1 MTPWTSGE
9 FIMNEDNQNDRS
21 PEEKAPDADESILN
35 LTEPAGDSQEAA
47 GEDETNSDVEEIDP
61 LAATA
66 ELEEGFDDDLDVDQD
81 EDDFIDSMGM
91 EIGAEEEEQ
100 EDAADEAADTDLPEA
115 LDVAPEQLDA
125 ALERV
130 IQKMFYDRIDRIL
143 VNVIE
148 KRVKMEIDRIRKAL
162 LDEAGD

>member
-1 MTPWTSGE
+1 MSQ
-9 FIMNEDNQNDRS
+9 NNQNDRS
-21 PEEKAPDADESILN
+21 PEEQAPEADEPILN
-35 LTEPAGDSQEAA
+35 LTDPAGNSQEDAI
-47 GEDETNSDVEEIDP
+47 EVDP

-66 ELEEGFDDDLDVDQD
+66 ELEEGLDDDFDED

-91 EIGAEEEEQ
+91 EIGEDEEEE
-100 EDAADEAADTDLPEA
+100 EDAADAAADTDLPEA
-115 LDVAPEQLDA
+115 LDVSPEQLDA

-130 IQKMFYDRIDRIL
+130 IQKMFYDKIDRVL

-148 KRVKMEIDRIRKAL
+148 KRVKREIDRIKAAL

>member
-91 EIGAEEEEQ
+91 EIGAEEE
-100 EDAADEAADTDLPEA
+100 DEAADTDLPEA

-130 IQKMFYDRIDRIL
+130 IQKMFYDKIDRVL

-148 KRVKMEIDRIRKAL
+148 KRVKREIDRIKTAL

>member
-1 MTPWTSGE
+1 MS
-9 FIMNEDNQNDRS
+9 EDNQHDRT
-21 PEEKAPDADESILN
+21 PEEKAPDADEAILN
-35 LTEPAGDSQEAA
+35 LTETVDNSQEAA
-47 GEDETNSDVEEIDP
+47 GEDETSSDAEEVDP

-66 ELEEGFDDDLDVDQD
+66 ELEEGFDDDFDADQD

-100 EDAADEAADTDLPEA
+100 EDAADEAADTDLSEG

>member
-1 MTPWTSGE
+1 
-9 FIMNEDNQNDRS
+9 MNEDNQHDRS
-21 PEEKAPDADESILN
+21 PEEKAPDTDEPILN
-35 LTEPAGDSQEAA
+35 LTEPADDSQEA
-47 GEDETNSDVEEIDP
+47 VDP

-66 ELEEGFDDDLDVDQD
+66 ELEEGFDDDFDADQD
-81 EDDFIDSMGM
+81 EDDFVDSLGM
-91 EIGAEEEEQ
+91 EIGAE

-115 LDVAPEQLDA
+115 LDVSPEQLDA

-148 KRVKMEIDRIRKAL
+148 KRVKREIDRIKTVL

>member
-1 MTPWTSGE
+1 
-9 FIMNEDNQNDRS
+9 MNEENQNNQS
-21 PEEKAPDADESILN
+21 PEEQTPEADEPILN
-35 LTEPAGDSQEAA
+35 LTEPASDSQEA
-47 GEDETNSDVEEIDP
+47 TEEVDP

-66 ELEEGFDDDLDVDQD
+66 ELEEGLHDDLDED
-81 EDDFIDSMGM
+81 EDDFVDSLGM
-91 EIGAEEEEQ
+91 EIGAEEEE
-100 EDAADEAADTDLPEA
+100 EDAADTDLPEA
-115 LDVAPEQLDA
+115 LDVSPEQVDA

-148 KRVKMEIDRIRKAL
+148 KRVKMEINRIKATL

>member
-1 MTPWTSGE
+1 
-9 FIMNEDNQNDRS
+9 MNEDNQNDRS

-91 EIGAEEEEQ
+91 EIGAEEE
-100 EDAADEAADTDLPEA
+100 DEAADTDLPEA
-115 LDVAPEQLDA
+115 LDVAPEQVDA

-130 IQKMFYDRIDRIL
+130 IQKMFYDKIDRVL

-148 KRVKMEIDRIRKAL
+148 KRVKREIDRIKTAL